1 MDRSVGYKV
10 VKKMIENN
18 NNDINT
24 MFLAIVDSYNVQTGK
39 ITVIP
44 KLKMLDNNDNYI
56 DRALLF
62 ECPTSC
68 IKAQDFYLR
77 IPYKKG
83 DVVYV
88 GCSQEALDDL
98 LLNDRT
104 NVSSLEGV
112 DRFRLTDAII
122 LGGVFVDTE
131 KKMTSEYP
139 DDFVIQNRDNSD
151 IIVLKKSG
159 GVQVKTSTKFQID
172 ANNVEINA
180 KSMTMNVDATTTNG
194 SSIVQNVSQ
203 TQNAGN
209 VSITGNTQVTGG
221 LTANTIDSVGKG
233 ISLDNHVHSYEK
245 PIHSSGEASTSTA
258 K

>member
-10 VKKMIENN
+10 VKNMINN
-18 NNDINT
+18 NNNEINT
-24 MFLAIVDSYNVQTGK
+24 MFLAIVDNYDIQTGK

-44 KLKMLDNNDNYI
+44 KLKMLDNNGEYI

-68 IKAQDFYLR
+68 IKAQNFYLR
-77 IPYKKG
+77 IPYKRG

-98 LLNDRT
+98 LLDNRT

-112 DRFRLTDAII
+112 DRFRLTDAIV
-122 LGGVFVDTE
+122 LGGIFVNSE
-131 KKMTSEYP
+131 NKMTSEYP
-139 DDFVIQNRDNSD
+139 DDFVIQNRDNND

-172 ANNVEINA
+172 ADNVEINA
-180 KSMTMNVDATTTNG
+180 KNMTMNVQSTTTNG
-194 SSIVQNVSQ
+194 SSITQNVSQ
-203 TQNAGN
+203 TQNSGA
-209 VSITGNTQVTGG
+209 VVITGA
-221 LTANTIDSVGKG
+221 LSANTIDSTGKG

-245 PIHSSGEASTSTA
+245 PVHSSGEASTSTA